1 MTDITVLCKVVDN
14 FGDAGVVLRL
24 VRALETIDNSL
35 HIRIITDSIEVLTL
49 LQKGDGNA
57 DVANSCKKNNSHYD
71 IDAIKI
77 SASNFTE
84 KLTETS
90 YQIFDW
96 TDEEGNCTR
105 EFTKNPP
112 RIILE
117 CFACGRPD
125 WLENLLFENSEAH
138 TNDKYIAHIINVE
151 FLTAENYAEEFHLMK
166 SGTRN
171 PLVKKSIFMPGFTPK
186 TGGLILDGIWEKAAQ
201 AHIVPYRMACASG
214 AVEVAEAADRRS
226 VFNILLF
233 AYEQDFSPLISA
245 FSAAN
250 KLCKICVHVARGAS
264 FDPFL
269 DAWKNA
275 GKPFEV
281 KEMPFLPQTQWD
293 SFLANCDFL
302 FVRGEDSLS
311 RACLSGV
318 PFVWQA
324 YRQAENYQLVKV
336 DALLERMKFYFNE
349 NDFALLAECWRKFN
363 LQGSVCESDLILEL
377 LKKSAAQNS
386 ADAHGNDIRQGFEAF
401 AKSLY
406 ANGDMA
412 KCLLENIKK
421 IRYNIICEN

>member
-24 VRALETIDNSL
+24 VRALQAIDNSL
-35 HIRIITDSIEVLTL
+35 HIRIITDNVEVLML
-49 LQKGDGNA
+49 LQKGDGDT
-57 DVANSCKKNNSHYD
+57 DVAHSHKKNNSYYD
-71 IDAIKI
+71 IDAIKN
-77 SASNFTE
+77 SC
-84 KLTETS
+84 
-90 YQIFDW
+90 QIFGW
-96 TDEEGNCTR
+96 TDDDGNCVR

-112 RIILE
+112 CIILE

-125 WLENLLFENSEAH
+125 WLEKLLFENSEAH
-138 TNDKYIAHIINVE
+138 TNDKSIAHIINVE

-201 AHIVPYRMACASG
+201 AHTVPYRMACASG
-214 AVEVAEAADRRS
+214 AIEVAEAADRRS

-281 KEMPFLPQTQWD
+281 KEMPFLPQTKWD
-293 SFLANCDFL
+293 LFLANCDFL

-324 YRQAENYQLVKV
+324 YRQDENYQLVKIS
-336 DALLERMKFYFNE
+336 ALLERMKFYFNE
-349 NDFALLAECWRKFN
+349 NDFAVLAECWHKFN

-377 LKKSAAQNS
+377 LKKSVVQNS
-386 ADAHGNDIRQGFEAF
+386 SDAHGNFIRQGFEAF

-406 ANGDMA
+406 VNGDMA

-421 IRYNIICEN
+421 IRYNIVCKD